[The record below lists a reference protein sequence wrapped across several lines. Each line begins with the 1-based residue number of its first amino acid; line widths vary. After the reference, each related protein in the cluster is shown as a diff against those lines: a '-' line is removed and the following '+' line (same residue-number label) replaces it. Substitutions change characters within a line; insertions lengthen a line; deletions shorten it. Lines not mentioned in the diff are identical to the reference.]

1 MGKIVI
7 KLKNIS
13 KKYELVGAKPT
24 FVEFLLSRDRKT
36 HWALRDIDLVFEK
49 GEKVGI
55 IGPNGAG
62 KTTLLSIVSEIVSPT
77 SGELEVCGKVVSLI
91 GLEAGFHPD
100 LTGIENIYLNGF
112 IVGMNKLEIT
122 KQLEKIIS
130 FADIGK
136 YIDYPMYS
144 YSQGMKLRI
153 GFSVAINAN
162 FDTLVLDENISVGD
176 EDFQQKSLKK
186 IKSVFARGKTVII
199 ATHHLDFIKKTCNRV
214 IWLDEGRIIKD
225 GSTNKIISEY
235 EKANR

>member
-1 MGKIVI
+1 MGKSVI

-13 KKYELVGAKPT
+13 KKYELLGAKPT
-24 FVEFLLSRDRKT
+24 FVEFLMSRDRQK
-36 HWALRDIDLVFEK
+36 HWALRNIDLIFEK

-62 KTTLLSIVSEIVSPT
+62 KTTLLSIISEIVYPT

-91 GLEAGFHPD
+91 ELEAGFHPD
-100 LTGIENIYLNGF
+100 LTGIENIYLNGL
-112 IVGMNKLEIT
+112 IMGMNKLEISNR
-122 KQLEKIIS
+122 LEKIIS

-136 YIDYPMYS
+136 YIGYSMYS
-144 YSQGMKLRI
+144 YSQGMKLRV

-162 FDTLVLDENISVGD
+162 FDILVLDENISVGD

-186 IKSVFARGKTVII
+186 IKSVFAEGKTVII

-214 IWLDEGRIIKD
+214 IWLEEGCIIED
-225 GSTNKIISEY
+225 GSTGKVIKEY
-235 EKANR
+235 EKVNR